1 MNEYILELIRTNQQ
15 HSKQLTEA
23 IKDEDLEDEHSIL
36 RANNYLQQLIQN
48 MHDNKLLLR
57 IYGKNNI

>member
-1 MNEYILELIRTNQQ
+1 MNEYILELIKANKQ
-15 HSKQLTEA
+15 HSKQLTKS

-57 IYGKNNI
+57 IYGKNNT

>member
-1 MNEYILELIRTNQQ
+1 MNEYILELIKANKQ
-15 HSKQLTEA
+15 HSKQLKNA
-23 IKDEDLEDEHSIL
+23 IKVEDLEDEHSIL

>member
-1 MNEYILELIRTNQQ
+1 MNEYILELIRANNQ
-15 HSKQLTEA
+15 HSKYLTKS

-36 RANNYLQQLIQN
+36 RAYNDLQQLIQN